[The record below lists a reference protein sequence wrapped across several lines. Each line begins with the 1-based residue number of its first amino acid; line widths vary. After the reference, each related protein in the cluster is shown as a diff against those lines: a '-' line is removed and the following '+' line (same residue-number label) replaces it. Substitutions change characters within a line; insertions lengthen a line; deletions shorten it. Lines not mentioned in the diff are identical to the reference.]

1 MTQPNIGLPSE
12 VWTKVFGYLS
22 TADRSSVRASCKHF
36 KKLVDHCSLWSGWSV
51 VLDAKAPYNSQFW
64 ATLRRRRMASVLVR
78 RSSKDKELQLLASSL
93 PEVSTLV
100 MELCPAVTSSCLQGF
115 LNLRR
120 LAIRSSCIS
129 HLLDASAVCRPELLT
144 HLSLCDVKMSHKK
157 NFISDI
163 SHFTNL
169 VSLVLHETETYTKLF
184 QTVNCLRAQHPKL
197 KHLSLSVHKSDF
209 APPGPMPGPQE
220 PAGASLSTFELI
232 DGVDHLFPVDAM
244 KMMPDLKTLAV
255 FYREFPRRS
264 QELQRLSGCCM
275 ERWLSD
281 LRHLS
286 TLTIVKGPEVK
297 TYVGSIP
304 ATVTSLTLCV
314 PVLSPEDMAAVALQ
328 VPNLLH
334 LYIDLWPSHLG
345 SRTAQIPQLFPKL
358 RTLKLG
364 HEYVLEKYFLE
375 LVRLQDLETLEVRDS
390 RPHFPEIAEKLRVL
404 TNYRLKV
411 IFSPHQRGVM
421 SCPCVSWVY

>member
-1 MTQPNIGLPSE
+1 MEPSVALPSE
-12 VWTKVFGYLS
+12 LWTKIFGYLS
-22 TADRSSVRASCKHF
+22 TADRSSVRASCKRF
-36 KKLVDHCSLWSGWSV
+36 KRLVDHCSLWTGWSA

-64 ATLRRRRMASVLVR
+64 ATLRRRRVASVLVR
-78 RSSKDKELQLLASSL
+78 RSSRDKELRLLASSL

-100 MELCPAVTSSCLQGF
+100 MELCPAVKSSCLQGF

-120 LAIRSSCIS
+120 VAIRSSCIS

-144 HLSLCDVKMSHKK
+144 HLSLCDVKMSHQK

-169 VSLVLHETETYTKLF
+169 VSLVLHETETYPKLF

-197 KHLSLSVHKSDF
+197 EHLSLSGHKSDF
-209 APPGPMPGPQE
+209 APPSPMPGPQE
-220 PAGASLSTFELI
+220 PTWTSLSSFELI
-232 DGVDHLFPVDAM
+232 DAVDHLLPVDAM
-244 KMMPDLKTLAV
+244 KTMPDLKSLAV
-255 FYREFPRRS
+255 FYRELPRRS
-264 QELQRLSGCCM
+264 QELQRLSGTCM

-286 TLTIVKGPEVK
+286 TLTIVNGPEVK

-304 ATVTSLTLCV
+304 PTVTSLTLCV

-375 LVRLQDLETLEVRDS
+375 LVRLQDLEILEVRDS
-390 RPHFPEIAEKLRVL
+390 HQHFPEIAEKLRVL

-411 IFSPHQRGVM
+411 MFSPHQRAVM